1 MTMNPIEQNL
11 QHVREKIAT
20 AAAACGRDPHAVTL
34 LAVSKTKPVAAI
46 EEAIASGQRGFGE
59 NYVQEGV
66 DKVLYFRESL
76 PQMELQWHFIGP
88 LQSNKSR
95 LVAEHFDW
103 CHTVDRPKIAQ
114 RLSEQRP
121 AALAPLNVL
130 LQVNISGEA
139 SKSGIAPAD
148 LPALAA
154 TVAALPHLTLRGLMA
169 IPAPE
174 SDYAR
179 QLAVF
184 QSMNGLFAQ
193 LKLHYPQVDT
203 LSMGMTDDMSAAIAA
218 GSTLVRIGTAIFGA
232 RDYPSHV

>member
-11 QHVREKIAT
+11 QNVREKIAT
-20 AAAACGRDPHAVTL
+20 AATACGRDPHAVTL

-46 EEAIASGQRGFGE
+46 EEAIACGQFSFGE

-66 DKVLYFRESL
+66 DKVLHFRNVL
-76 PQMELQWHFIGP
+76 PRVNIEWHFIGP

-121 AALAPLNVL
+121 EVLAPLNVL

-148 LPALAA
+148 LLALAA

-184 QSMNGLFAQ
+184 QTMNDLFVQ

-232 RDYPSHV
+232 RDYPHHG